1 MACGDPENF
10 EKRDGL
16 TEYYQSC
23 RLAKPEPR
31 KRTKGRKLRAKQTV
45 TREVRPYVFA
55 RERDICRVT
64 RFLPAESM
72 HELRPKSLGGRV
84 SRRNSV
90 AVEGDG
96 VRGVH
101 GFLQRREI
109 AYEFENDQLG
119 AEGTI
124 VFTVKTKA
132 AADYCRVSVGQQIV
146 SPVMKATEEE
156 W

>member
-1 MACGDPENF
+1 VS
-10 EKRDGL
+10 
-16 TEYYQSC
+16 YYQEC
-23 RLAKPEPR
+23 AIPKPEPR
-31 KRTKGRKLRAKQTV
+31 KRTKGRKLRAKQKN

-55 RERDICRVT
+55 RERNLCRVT

-109 AYEFENDQLG
+109 SYRFEDEQRG

-124 VFTVKTKA
+124 FFLVKTHA
-132 AADYCRVSVGQQIV
+132 AAEYCRVKVGQEII
-146 SPVMKATEEE
+146 SPVMVETEIEP
-156 W
+156 